1 MTDDNP
7 SRQNQAAQNPS
18 SRNPLVRPS
27 TTIPFGLIHP
37 EHVVPAVDELLERAQ
52 GALDFIASKPG
63 ERTYEDTLGA
73 LERATEPLEYA
84 MGVVEHLESVAT
96 TAELR
101 DAYNTVLPKVSAF
114 WSSIALHEGLYAAL
128 KTFATTDEAKALTG
142 PRARLLDKTLADFRR
157 HGAELDAPGKARLQ
171 EIDQELSQLTTRF
184 SQNVLDSTNAF
195 ERWVTDPAELSGL
208 PESARA
214 AARDSAAAKG
224 RDGWRF
230 TLQAPSV
237 VAVLTYADDPRLRE
251 ELWRAFNRRGRQ
263 PGHDNLPLVADILR
277 LRKERA
283 GLLGFAHFADLVT
296 EDRMARTGAEA
307 LRFVRELTTKTE
319 QAFEKE
325 NQALLAFR
333 QELEGPSAPVL
344 EPWDVAYY
352 AEKQR
357 RALYD
362 FDEEQLR
369 DYFPAEK
376 VLQGAFELATSLY
389 GVTIAPADLPGW
401 HPSVQAHRLTDA
413 DGTVLG
419 VFYTDLYPREDKRD
433 GAWMH
438 GLIASVPPEPHV
450 ALFCANAQPPAGGK
464 PSLMSHRDVETVFH
478 EFGHLLHHCLSR
490 VPVRSLACTRV
501 AQDFVELPSQI
512 LENWC
517 AEKDALD
524 RFARHYETGDPIPSK
539 LVESLIR
546 ARNFR
551 AANAQMRQLGFAAV
565 DLALHVE
572 YSPDEHGD
580 VLAYANRILQRYN
593 PARLPDDY
601 ALITSFSHLFAHPVG
616 YAAGYYSYK
625 WAEVLDADAF
635 ARFKQEG
642 LFNPETGHAFRSS
655 ILSRGDSDEPLA
667 LFQEFMGREPRL
679 EPMLERQGL
688 L

>member
-1 MTDDNP
+1 MT
-7 SRQNQAAQNPS
+7 A
-18 SRNPLVRPS
+18 NPLTLVS
-27 TTIPFGLIHP
+27 TTIPFDTVRP
-37 EHVVPAVDELLERAQ
+37 EHVVPAVDQLLTEAQ
-52 GALDFIASKPG
+52 GAIDAIADEG
-63 ERTYEDTLGA
+63 AARTYANTLGA

-84 MGVVEHLESVAT
+84 MGIVEHLESVAT
-96 TAELR
+96 TPDLR
-101 DAYNTVLPKVSAF
+101 EAYNTVLPKVSAF

-128 KTFATTDEAKALTG
+128 KAFAKTEEATQLQG
-142 PRARLLDKTLADFRR
+142 PQARLLEKTLADFRR
-157 HGAELDAPGKARLQ
+157 HGAELHSDGKARLR

-184 SQNVLDSTNAF
+184 SQNVLDSTNAY

-214 AARDSAAAKG
+214 AARDSAQAKG

-237 VAVLTYADDPRLRE
+237 VAVLTYADSRSLRE
-251 ELWRAFNRRGRQ
+251 EVWRAFNLRGRQ
-263 PGHDNLPLVADILR
+263 PGHDNLPLVVDILR
-277 LRKERA
+277 LRQEKAR
-283 GLLGFAHFADLVT
+283 LLGFANFADLVT
-296 EDRMARTGAEA
+296 DDRMARNGAEA
-307 LRFVRELTTKTE
+307 LRFVRELTSKTE
-319 QAFEKE
+319 VAFQKE
-325 NQALLAFR
+325 NQELLAFR
-333 QELEGPSAPVL
+333 RELEGPNAPEL
-344 EPWDVAYY
+344 EPWDVGYY

-389 GVTIAPADLPGW
+389 GVRIESVELPVW
-401 HPSVQAHRLTDA
+401 DPSARAHRIVDA
-413 DGTVLG
+413 DGTILG
-419 VFYTDLYPREDKRD
+419 VFYTDLYPRENKRD

-524 RFARHYETGDPIPSK
+524 RFACHYATGQAIPAE
-539 LVESLIR
+539 LVDRLLR

-565 DLALHVE
+565 DLALHIE

-580 VLAYANRILQRYN
+580 LLHFANDLLARYA
-593 PARLPDDY
+593 PARLPGDY
-601 ALITSFSHLFAHPVG
+601 ALIASFSHLFAHPVG

-635 ARFKQEG
+635 SRFKQEG
-642 LFNPETGHAFRSS
+642 LFNADTGRAFRSA
-655 ILSRGDSDEPLA
+655 ILSRGDSADPLD
-667 LFQEFMGREPRL
+667 LFREFMGRDPRL

-688 L
+688 SG

>member
-1 MTDDNP
+1 MTE
-7 SRQNQAAQNPS
+7 
-18 SRNPLVRPS
+18 NPLTQLS
-27 TTIPFGLIHP
+27 TSIPFGSIRP
-37 EHVVPAVDELLERAQ
+37 EHVVPAVDTLLERAQ
-52 GALDFIASKPG
+52 GAIDAIAATPG
-63 ERTYEDTLGA
+63 ERTYENTVDA

-84 MGVVEHLESVAT
+84 VGIVEHLESVAT
-96 TAELR
+96 TSELR
-101 DAYNTVLPKVSAF
+101 EAYNSILPKVSAF
-114 WSSIALHEGLYAAL
+114 WSSIALHEGLYGAL
-128 KTFATTDEAKALTG
+128 KGFAQTSEAQALEG
-142 PRARLLDKTLADFRR
+142 ARARLLKKTLADFRR
-157 HGAELDAPGKARLQ
+157 HGAELGPEGKARLK

-214 AARDSAAAKG
+214 AARDSAQSKG
-224 RDGWRF
+224 REGWRL

-237 VAVLTYADDPRLRE
+237 VAVLTYADDRSLRE
-251 ELWRAFNRRGRQ
+251 EIWRAFNRRGRQ
-263 PGHDNLPLVADILR
+263 EGHDNLPLVSDILR
-277 LRKERA
+277 LRKEKAR
-283 GLLGFAHFADLVT
+283 LLGFAHFADLVT

-307 LRFVRELTTKTE
+307 LRFVRELTEKTE

-325 NQALLAFR
+325 NQELLAFR
-333 QELEGPSAPVL
+333 RELEGSGAPDL
-344 EPWDVAYY
+344 APWDVAYY

-357 RALYD
+357 RARYD
-362 FDEEQLR
+362 FDEERLR

-376 VLQGAFELATSLY
+376 VLDGAFRLATSLY
-389 GVTIAPADLPGW
+389 GVTIEPTDLPVW
-401 HPSVQAHRLTDA
+401 HGSVQAHRLVDA

-464 PSLMSHRDVETVFH
+464 PSLMNHRDVETVFH

-524 RFARHYETGDPIPSK
+524 RFACHYETGEPIPAK
-539 LVESLIR
+539 LVEALLR

-580 VLAYANRILQRYN
+580 VLTYANRILQRYT
-593 PARLPDDY
+593 PAQLPEDY

-642 LFNPETGHAFRSS
+642 LFNPETGRAFRSA
-655 ILSRGDSDEPLA
+655 ILSRGDSDEPLT
-667 LFQEFMGREPRL
+667 LFREFMGREPRL

-688 L
+688 LQSGAQLR